1 LSEYLVSRGHKGNGE
16 LGKSLNTD
24 EAAAMGAVYKAADL
38 STGFKVKKF
47 ITRDAVVYPI
57 DVDFERHY
65 SDGESGDE
73 QTKIVKRSLF
83 VRMNQFPQ
91 KKIMTFNKHVTDFAF
106 NVNYNDLDYLN
117 AKEIKLV
124 LI

>member
-1 LSEYLVSRGHKGNGE
+1 MPSFNFQELLSEYLVANGHKGNGE

-47 ITRDAVVYPI
+47 ITRDAVVFPI

-65 SDGESGDE
+65 ADDESGDAH
-73 QTKIVKRSLF
+73 TKTVKRSLF

-91 KKIMTFNKHVTDFAF
+91 KKIMTFNKHVQVRFF
-106 NVNYNDLDYLN
+106 
-117 AKEIKLV
+117 
-124 LI
+124 